1 MVTFEELT
9 KGSRLRGISPAGPVV
24 VIEAPAEKPPVFGDA
39 LRRLSDRATYLYRDG
54 ARYWYGL
61 KATVSRL
68 AADRANPHFGDDD
81 VDEEIAKRLDA
92 WRSAAGSVA
101 KVHTRPRSS
110 SDVSGED
117 ATRLVVLGPAGPS
130 ARPEAGSEQG
140 ACIRRAKS
148 SEPSGGA
155 RRYRNMLVLCAP
167 DRLRLGNLHGSVR
180 PWLVWRSISEDR
192 EALGLEAFQLR
203 QVDEKVRAAEETVA
217 PRLTRTYQWVLNPTQ
232 GITKA
237 TIRTRTQ
244 NASTLKFDSSE
255 FDR

>member
-1 MVTFEELT
+1 
-9 KGSRLRGISPAGPVV
+9 
-24 VIEAPAEKPPVFGDA
+24 
-39 LRRLSDRATYLYRDG
+39 
-54 ARYWYGL
+54 
-61 KATVSRL
+61 
-68 AADRANPHFGDDD
+68 
-81 VDEEIAKRLDA
+81 
-92 WRSAAGSVA
+92 
-101 KVHTRPRSS
+101 
-110 SDVSGED
+110 
-117 ATRLVVLGPAGPS
+117 
-130 ARPEAGSEQG
+130 
-140 ACIRRAKS
+140 
-148 SEPSGGA
+148 
-155 RRYRNMLVLCAP
+155 MLVLCAP

>member
-117 ATRLVVLGPAGPS
+117 ATRLVVLGPDHPHDPRQEASKARAFAEQNPLNRPAAPGVTATCSCSVPPTGSGS
-130 ARPEAGSEQG
+130 ATSMDPCGRGW
-140 ACIRRAKS
+140 
-148 SEPSGGA
+148 SGGRSPRTVRRSASRPSSFA
-155 RRYRNMLVLCAP
+155 R
-167 DRLRLGNLHGSVR
+167 S
-180 PWLVWRSISEDR
+180 
-192 EALGLEAFQLR
+192 
-203 QVDEKVRAAEETVA
+203 
-217 PRLTRTYQWVLNPTQ
+217 TR
-232 GITKA
+232 
-237 TIRTRTQ
+237 R
-244 NASTLKFDSSE
+244 
-255 FDR
+255 